1 MTSSGKYYLTK
12 DITISAPY
20 NGIFKGTLDENGKKI
35 IIASG
40 ANVSPFNKIEGATA
54 KKKCGSTVAISAL
67 AVACI
72 IGMGLA
78 IKKKD

>member
-1 MTSSGKYYLTK
+1 MKRV
-12 DITISAPY
+12 IS
-20 NGIFKGTLDENGKKI
+20 LI
-35 IIASG
+35 IILAM
-40 ANVSPFNKIEGATA
+40 ATTA
-54 KKKCGSTVAISAL
+54 ILMALPAISAL